1 VFKWMK
7 QEGIKHDRYIISVGD
22 VWGGWVEVQ
31 RNPVLEDRAETG
43 PTWSAGYT
51 ICGHPVSGQSGGTQ
65 TRDELMTWVETRIR
79 DALREVADLMGTWDV
94 GGVKQPFL
102 RSTTGRQIVSS
113 LWEKYPGTEELYQKV
128 LE

>member
-1 VFKWMK
+1 MK

-65 TRDELMTWVETRIR
+65 TRDELMTWVEDKILEALGEVRSILEVKGFAGSTR
-79 DALREVADLMGTWDV
+79 
-94 GGVKQPFL
+94 K
-102 RSTTGRQIVSS
+102 IVSS
-113 LWEKYPGTEELYQKV
+113 LWERHPETGELYQKV
-128 LE
+128 LR